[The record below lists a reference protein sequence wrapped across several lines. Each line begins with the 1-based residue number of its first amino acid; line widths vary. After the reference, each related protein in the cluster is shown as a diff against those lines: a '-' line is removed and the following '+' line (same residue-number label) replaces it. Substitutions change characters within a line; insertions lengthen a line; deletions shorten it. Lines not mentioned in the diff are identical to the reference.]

1 LRSQIEYHFPLFS
14 LWTLDVRGLV
24 FNDTAGIWYRNL
36 PAQVQTPDGATAYD
50 FRLGDGRQ
58 FLPPRLLHQG
68 FQLNEDLHSSAG
80 VGLRFY
86 LRTVAMPLV
95 GIDVGNALGTKDV
108 RMILVVGV

>member
-1 LRSQIEYHFPLFS
+1 
-14 LWTLDVRGLV
+14 LV

-36 PAQVQTPDGATAYD
+36 PSQIPNVNAYNI
-50 FRLGDGRQ
+50 RPGDERQ
-58 FLPPRLLHQG
+58 FLPPSLLHQG